1 MLTVEITQE
10 EYDRL
15 KVEDC
20 YKTFPNRF
28 ELILAAGQR
37 VRQLQNGHKPTIKS
51 NSRENVTA
59 LREIA
64 AGNFG
69 RELLRGVGKTKEA

>member
-1 MLTVEITQE
+1 MLTVNITPE

-15 KVEDC
+15 KIEDC
-20 YKTFPNRF
+20 YEVFPNRF

-37 VRQLQNGHKPTIKS
+37 ARQLHAGHKPTIKT

-59 LREIA
+59 LREI
-64 AGNFG
+64 GHGKFG
-69 RELLRGVGKTKEA
+69 RELLRGIGKTKE